1 MKKKILLFA
10 GTVLASMALAVSAY
24 AAPTAEGNTVD
35 DSTQILAEALQ
46 HTLKP
51 GDADY
56 ALYDIDGNEP
66 GLTVD
71 VTANDAALAF
81 KRSIVKTQYYLEF
94 KTAKFSKNFVLTP
107 YSGSID
113 SADAKVKDM
122 VEDTLAIKNPDGSTP
137 SKAETLVKEKAFDSK
152 IKDKLAN
159 AISKI
164 HFYSGSEKIGEVYL
178 TKDLGWSIFVDAIK
192 PMITGEDVTLIGPKY
207 LGAPD
212 YKASDDVAKYSAL
225 NLPVVAADGSV
236 SFSEVQDA
244 YTTAYNNDVF
254 INHQS
259 EDAIKAAIVKTY
271 EGAIAVGSGRP
282 ADKYSGKLTLNEGT
296 AKEAVY
302 TYSKRAFTKAG
313 AESTLAAILE
323 DASGLY
329 DYDTVT
335 IAQIN
340 DKLGTGSDFTP
351 VEENG
356 ETIEVYGT
364 AKVEI
369 TGTEKTKTGTVRL
382 VKRK

>member
-94 KTAKFSKNFVLTP
+94 KAGKFSKNFVLTP

-113 SADAKVKDM
+113 SAEAKVKDM
-122 VEDTLAIKNPDGSTP
+122 VEDTLAIGH
-137 SKAETLVKEKAFDSK
+137 SKAETLVMEKAYNSK
-152 IKDKLAN
+152 VKNRLMT

-164 HFYSGSEKIGEVYL
+164 HFNSGSEKVGEVYL
-178 TKDLGWSIFVDAIK
+178 TDTTGWAIFADAVAPLLK
-192 PMITGEDVTLIGPKY
+192 GEDVTLI
-207 LGAPD
+207 A
-212 YKASDDVAKYSAL
+212 AKYDRETKTASGDSKYAAADL
-225 NLPVVAADGSV
+225 SKIAADGDV
-236 SFSEVQDA
+236 SFKELQDA
-244 YTTAYNNDVF
+244 YTTVYNNKLVIID
-254 INHQS
+254 QD
-259 EDAIKAAIVKTY
+259 EAAIKAAIVK
-271 EGAIAVGSGRP
+271 AANNAMNVGN
-282 ADKYSGKLTLNEGT
+282 AAKKYSGKLTLNEGT
-296 AKEAVY
+296 AKEVVY
-302 TYSKRAFTKAG
+302 TYNDKVFTKAG
-313 AESTLAAILE
+313 VETPLETILD

-329 DYDTVT
+329 SYDDVT
-335 IAQIN
+335 IAAIN
-340 DKLGTGSDFTP
+340 DKLGTGAEYTEAD
-351 VEENG
+351 ENG
-356 ETIEVYGT
+356 ETIQIYGT
-364 AKVEI
+364 AKVEV
-369 TGTEKTKTGTVRL
+369 TGANTKTGTVRL